1 MQADAPA
8 AMQAT
13 QAESSAAMKAMI
25 QTVIP
30 KKSLLDKYKEQKAAI
45 AAMLASGDISNDV
58 TTQLMDK
65 LNTELLNSN
74 LI

>member
-1 MQADAPA
+1 
-8 AMQAT
+8 
-13 QAESSAAMKAMI
+13 
-25 QTVIP
+25 
-30 KKSLLDKYKEQKAAI
+30 LDKYKEQKAAI

-74 LI
+74 